1 MKKRILSLMLILCMI
16 LVMLP
21 VTVFAAGNIAEVTAK
36 EELTAALADDSI
48 KEIHVTE
55 KGKEVPRILLS
66 RGDVAMGFLPDK
78 VFNRVSKLLDEGWIC
93 RAFAS
98 AVIIDKISD
107 VTQVEVAVI
116 CYQPDVAAAV
126 DSFIDTLVKHM
137 AKGERPVID
146 LSPKEVEHLVEN
158 AGQST
163 EIKLQKLPKLEKGRA
178 YYKTR
183 RTMTENMAYAAAE
196 GNKGCYVGLFIVVFL
211 VIFSIVSFF
220 FLR

>member
-1 MKKRILSLMLILCMI
+1 MSEPEIYYATYCCLDEVSGDSCVIVNPNAVVI
-16 LVMLP
+16 
-21 VTVFAAGNIAEVTAK
+21 AA
-36 EELTAALADDSI
+36 ELTVT

-55 KGKEVPRILLS
+55 RGKEVPRILLS

-78 VFNRVSKLLDEGWIC
+78 VFNRVNKLLDEGWTC

-98 AVIIDKISD
+98 AVIIDKVSD
-107 VTQVEVAVI
+107 ITQVEAAII
-116 CYQPDVAAAV
+116 CYRPDVAASLEAFV
-126 DSFIDTLVKHM
+126 DMLTKHM
-137 AKGERPVID
+137 AKGDRPVID
-146 LSPKEVEHLVEN
+146 LSSKEVEHVIEG
-158 AGQST
+158 AGQGS

-183 RTMTENMAYAAAE
+183 RMVTENMAYAAAE

-211 VIFSIVSFF
+211 VIFSIVSFI